1 MDGELQ
7 IHKNGAFF
15 LLSEGEQCGMLY
27 PGTRALSDVAL
38 LLCAQLR
45 DRILQGFYSRRDDD
59 TVVLTRREFRY
70 EVEQC
75 REKWGNGWGAQI
87 RAMSLERIVQE
98 LTGYMSGWML
108 LEEAGDDILLYPA
121 VGKLVGSYPASY
133 RNERGEE
140 EKHDPMEDEQAGIP

>member
-1 MDGELQ
+1 M
-7 IHKNGAFF
+7 
-15 LLSEGEQCGMLY
+15 
-27 PGTRALSDVAL
+27 R
-38 LLCAQLR
+38 
-45 DRILQGFYSRRDDD
+45 
-59 TVVLTRREFRY
+59 TRREFRD

-75 REKWGNGWGAQI
+75 REKGGNGWGAQI